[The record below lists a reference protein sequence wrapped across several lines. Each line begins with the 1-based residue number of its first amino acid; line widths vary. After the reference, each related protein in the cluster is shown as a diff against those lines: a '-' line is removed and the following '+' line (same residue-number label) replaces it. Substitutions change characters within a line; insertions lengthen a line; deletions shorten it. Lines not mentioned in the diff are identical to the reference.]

1 MIRGVYNNIARAY
14 ECLKIGLTFMSSEQR
29 VFFRF
34 EMASIL
40 ADRTYGLRRLTLRNL
55 AGVALLS
62 LAGCNAFPSAGP
74 SRPAV
79 LSLSGPME
87 VVPNSAAASKVPTR
101 YVAVALT
108 PAIAARLSAGPRG
121 HFFSQETLATRE
133 AQIRVGIGDM
143 LDVSIFEAE
152 AGGLFSGP
160 VGASAVSGNR
170 IQLQTQQVDAS
181 GKISIPFGGRIQ
193 AAGLTPVQIQTAINA
208 SLASRALEP
217 QAVVTVSDRRSSQI
231 SVLGEV
237 GTPIQ
242 FSVDPG
248 GVRLFSAIARAGGSK
263 FPSYESTI
271 VLRRA
276 GRTERALLSDVV
288 ADDNANVELQPGDVV
303 YILHEQRYFMSFG
316 APINRR
322 FLFDGTRLT
331 LTDALG
337 EAGGLADN
345 QADPASVFL
354 YRNERKSLLLEMG
367 INVPD
372 IQGDRVPTIYVA
384 NMRDPGGLFLAGSV
398 EMENHDVIF
407 VANAASVEF
416 NKIIGTLLP
425 LTQSASNAA
434 LAGGI

>member
-1 MIRGVYNNIARAY
+1 
-14 ECLKIGLTFMSSEQR
+14 MSSEHR

-34 EMASIL
+34 ETTLIVMRSTSSLRQLPLRSL
-40 ADRTYGLRRLTLRNL
+40 A
-55 AGVALLS
+55 AAAMLS

-74 SRPAV
+74 NRPDV
-79 LSLSGPME
+79 LSSAGAMQ
-87 VVPNSAAASKVPTR
+87 VVPDSAAASKVATR

-108 PAIAARLSAGPRG
+108 PAIAARLSEGPRG
-121 HFFSQETLATRE
+121 HFFSQETLATHE

-160 VGASAVSGNR
+160 VGTAAVSGNR
-170 IQLQTQQVDAS
+170 VQLQTQQVDAS

-193 AAGLTPVQIQTAINA
+193 AAGLTPVQIQSEINA
-208 SLASRALEP
+208 SIAQRALEP
-217 QAVVTVSDRRSSQI
+217 QSVVTVSDRRSSQI

-237 GTPIQ
+237 GTPMQ
-242 FSVDPG
+242 LPVDPG

-263 FPSYESTI
+263 FPSYESTV

-288 ADDNANVELQPGDVV
+288 ADENANVELQSGDVV
-303 YILHEQRYFMSFG
+303 YILHEPRYFMSFG
-316 APINRR
+316 ATGQSQSLAPINRR

-331 LTDALG
+331 LADALG

-354 YRNERKSLLLEMG
+354 YRNERKSLLSEMG
-367 INVPD
+367 IKVPD
-372 IQGDRVPTIYVA
+372 IAGDRVPTIYVA
-384 NMRDPGGLFLAGSV
+384 NMRDPGGLFLAGTV

-425 LTQSASNAA
+425 VTQSASNAA